1 MAPGHGR
8 SMYLIYKHL
17 LKATAGP
24 FAFGFF
30 VITFVLIINDLY
42 RYVEMF
48 VTKGVPFL
56 LATEVLFLSLG
67 YTLALSIPMAVL
79 VGVLMGVGQL
89 AADHEIVAL
98 KASGIGLDAL
108 LRPLLA
114 GGVVVAL
121 SLTAY
126 NHYILPEANHRLVN
140 LLFDINRKK
149 PLLEIRPQMFAELN
163 DRVTIWVEEK
173 DDRTGRLSG
182 VRILEKAQP
191 GDLRPR
197 LTTATWGLL
206 VPRPAEDAVVL
217 ELHDGEIHSLP
228 DDGDPGRYDV
238 VRFVQHN
245 LYVRNTERDLEASGR
260 TSRGDREMNLTALRA
275 AARAEHAGQSEI
287 LANTTDLATRLTR
300 RVWGLLDPQER
311 TLLLGRGTT
320 PHESAPEGFRMAV
333 LRAAQQEVELAAGSA
348 RVQTDL
354 RDSRRQIENKY
365 LVEYHKKFAIPFACL
380 VFVLWGL
387 PLSLGSAR
395 SGRGV
400 SVAAAMGIYLV
411 YYLFLIG
418 GEKLADRGR
427 CDPFLAMWAANLLL
441 AATGIPIA
449 MRAVRESAPL
459 RLWPRRWTATDGAS
473 PPTGPETRP

>member
-1 MAPGHGR
+1 
-8 SMYLIYKHL
+8 MYLIYKHL

-30 VITFVLIINDLY
+30 VITFVLIIDNLY
-42 RYVEMF
+42 RYVGMF

-79 VGVLMGVGQL
+79 IGVLMGVGQL

-98 KASGIGLDAL
+98 KASGVGLDAL

-114 GGVVVAL
+114 GGIVVAL

-126 NHYILPEANHRLVN
+126 NHYVYPEANHRLVN

-173 DDRTGRLSG
+173 DDRTGRLRG

-228 DDGDPGRYDV
+228 DVGEAGRYEV

-260 TSRGDREMNLTALRA
+260 TSRGDREMDLTALRT
-275 AARAEHAGQSEI
+275 AARAERAAQVEI
-287 LANTTDLATRLTR
+287 VANTSDLATRLTR
-300 RVWGLLDPQER
+300 RVWALLDPAER
-311 TLLLGRGTT
+311 ASLLGRGTAT
-320 PHESAPEGFRMAV
+320 EEAAPEGFRQAA

-348 RVQTDL
+348 RVQVDL
-354 RDSRRQIENKY
+354 RDSRRQIESKY

-387 PLSLGSAR
+387 PLSLSSAR

-400 SVAAAMGIYLV
+400 SVAAALGIYLV

-427 CDPFLAMWAANLLL
+427 CDPFLAMWSANLLL
-441 AATGIPIA
+441 TAVGVPIA
-449 MRAVRESAPL
+449 VRAVRESAPL
-459 RLWPRRWTATDGAS
+459 RLLPWRRPAADATPAV
-473 PPTGPETRP
+473 PETPR

>member
-1 MAPGHGR
+1 
-8 SMYLIYKHL
+8 MYLIYKHL
-17 LKATAGP
+17 LRATAGP

-30 VITFVLIINDLY
+30 VSTFVLIINDLY
-42 RYVEMF
+42 RYVGMF

-56 LATEVLFLSLG
+56 MATEVLFLSLG

-79 VGVLMGVGQL
+79 IGVLMGVGQL

-98 KASGIGLDAL
+98 KASGVGLDAL

-114 GGVVVAL
+114 GGIVVAL
-121 SLTAY
+121 CLTAY

-149 PLLEIRPQMFAELN
+149 PMLEIRPQMFAELN

-173 DDRTGRLSG
+173 DDRTGRLTG
-182 VRILEKAQP
+182 VRILEKARP
-191 GDLRPR
+191 GDLSPQ

-217 ELHDGEIHSLP
+217 ELHDGEIHRRP
-228 DDGDPGRYDV
+228 AEGDPSRYDV

-245 LYVRNTERDLEASGR
+245 LYVRNTERDLETSGR
-260 TSRGDREMNLTALRA
+260 TARGDREMNLTALRT
-275 AARAEHAGQSEI
+275 AARAEHAGQREI
-287 LANTTDLATRLTR
+287 VANTADLAARLTR

-311 TLLLGRGTT
+311 AALLGRGTALRE
-320 PHESAPEGFRMAV
+320 PAPEGFRMAAI
-333 LRAAQQEVELAAGSA
+333 RAAQQEVELAAGSA
-348 RVQTDL
+348 RVQVDL
-354 RDSRRQIENKY
+354 RDSRRQIEYKY

-387 PLSLGSAR
+387 PLSLSSVR

-400 SVAAAMGIYLV
+400 SVATAMAIYLV

-427 CDPFLAMWAANLLL
+427 LSPFLAMWAANLLL
-441 AATGIPIA
+441 TVIGIPIA
-449 MRAVRESAPL
+449 VRAIRESPPL
-459 RLWPRRWTATDGAS
+459 RLWPRRSLAAGG
-473 PPTGPETRP
+473 PPAAAGPGSRR